1 MDKLGTILECK
12 SEGEPTFCL
21 CFITKGFN
29 FRPDLES
36 DYLSYEALEKALKL
50 VNVKYKNK
58 KIACPLLGSSRFDGN
73 GDKGKIMEIFNN
85 TLSNV
90 ECTIFDYFQK
100 SRAEEMKE
108 VRDNEL
114 AVKKKDRDAYYKMV
128 GERKKKAEERFTESL
143 KNNPP
148 EDKLCKVY
156 ENLSLSIEKQADER
170 LGAELYRDA
179 IDLYSRAES
188 VLYAN
193 GCADKDNAKG
203 KSAKSGIA
211 KDRIDEKRNDAV
223 NALNKSTDDGDSTPE
238 EARKKDVTDG
248 DLENSKKNKVAPNS
262 RALGVQYIESLING
276 TGRECSVPDGDM
288 CW

>member
-1 MDKLGTILECK
+1 MIKIIKDVDLYDHFDEYDIILIGTNLYCTMSQGIQLKIMLNYPYVYNKNLETKYGDMDKLGTILECK

-73 GDKGKIMEIFNN
+73 GDKEKIMEIFNN

-128 GERKKKAEERFTESL
+128 GERKKKAEERF
-143 KNNPP
+143 
-148 EDKLCKVY
+148 
-156 ENLSLSIEKQADER
+156 
-170 LGAELYRDA
+170 
-179 IDLYSRAES
+179 
-188 VLYAN
+188 
-193 GCADKDNAKG
+193 
-203 KSAKSGIA
+203 
-211 KDRIDEKRNDAV
+211 
-223 NALNKSTDDGDSTPE
+223 
-238 EARKKDVTDG
+238 
-248 DLENSKKNKVAPNS
+248 KKNGH
-262 RALGVQYIESLING
+262 RRY
-276 TGRECSVPDGDM
+276 
-288 CW
+288 